1 MVGTSARRALAPEGD
16 NQLVVEGVSKKF
28 GGVTAGQDV
37 SLEVPRGRIVSIIG
51 PNGAGKTSLLN
62 MISGFYK
69 PDTGRIVLEGRDI
82 TQKKPSDIAALGV
95 ARTFQNIALFS
106 GLTVLDNLM
115 LGRHVRMKAGV
126 LSSIIYWGMAQ
137 KEDIAHREAVE
148 EIIEFLK
155 LQDLRKLP
163 TAALAY
169 GLRKR
174 VELGRALASDPK
186 VLLLDEPMGGMNQD
200 EKEDM
205 ARYILDVNQE
215 RGMTVVLIE
224 HDMGVV
230 MDISDHVVV
239 LDRGR
244 RIAGGTP
251 EEVQR
256 DPKVIEAY
264 LGTAKNSGKN
274 NGKSGGR

>member
-1 MVGTSARRALAPEGD
+1 MAGASARRAVAAEGD
-16 NQLVVEGVSKKF
+16 NQLVVEAVSKKF
-28 GGVTAGQDV
+28 GGVVASQGV
-37 SLEVPRGRIVSIIG
+37 SLEVPRGSIVSIIG

-69 PDTGRIVLEGRDI
+69 PDTGRVLLEGLDI
-82 TQKKPSDIAALGV
+82 THKKPSDIAALGV
-95 ARTFQNIALFS
+95 ARTFQNIALFQ

-126 LSSIIYWGMAQ
+126 LASVIYWGMAQ
-137 KEDIAHREAVE
+137 KEDIRHREAVE

-163 TAALAY
+163 TSALAY

-244 RIAGGTP
+244 RIAAGTP
-251 EEVQR
+251 DEVQR

-264 LGTAKNSGKN
+264 LGTAK
-274 NGKSGGR
+274 SGGRT

>member
-1 MVGTSARRALAPEGD
+1 MAAASARRAPAAKGD

-28 GGVTAGQDV
+28 GGVTAGSDI

-69 PDTGRIVLEGRDI
+69 PDTGRILLEGQDI
-82 TQKKPSDIAALGV
+82 TQKKPSDIARLGV
-95 ARTFQNIALFS
+95 ARTFQNIALFQ

-126 LSSIIYWGMAQ
+126 LSSVIYWGMAQ
-137 KEDIAHREAVE
+137 KEDIAHRAVIE

-174 VELGRALASDPK
+174 VELGRALASEPK

-205 ARYILDVNQE
+205 ARFILDVNQE

-264 LGTAKNSGKN
+264 LGTAK
-274 NGKSGGR
+274 SGGR

>member
-1 MVGTSARRALAPEGD
+1 MAGSSARRVAAQEGD
-16 NQLVVEGVSKKF
+16 NQLVVEGVSKRF
-28 GGVTAGQDV
+28 GGVVAVQDV
-37 SLEVPRGRIVSIIG
+37 SLEVPRGAIVSIIG

-69 PDTGRIVLEGRDI
+69 PDAGHVVLEGQDI
-82 TQKKPSDIAALGV
+82 TQKKPSDIAALGI

-115 LGRHVRMKAGV
+115 LGRHVRMKSGV
-126 LSSIIYWGMAQ
+126 LASVIYWGMAQ
-137 KEDIAHREAVE
+137 KEDIAHREACE
-148 EIIEFLK
+148 EIIDFLK
-155 LQDLRKLP
+155 LQDLRKQP

-174 VELGRALASDPK
+174 VELGRALAVEPR

-215 RGMTVVLIE
+215 RGVTVVLIE

-244 RIAGGTP
+244 RIAAGTP

-256 DPKVIEAY
+256 DPAVIQAY
-264 LGTAKNSGKN
+264 LGTTRSERA
-274 NGKSGGR
+274 

>member
-1 MVGTSARRALAPEGD
+1 MVGASARRAVAAEGD
-16 NQLVVEGVSKKF
+16 NQLVVEAVSKKF
-28 GGVTAGQDV
+28 GGVVASQGV
-37 SLEVPRGRIVSIIG
+37 SLEVPRGSIVSIIG

-69 PDTGRIVLEGRDI
+69 PDTGRVLLDGLDI
-82 TQKKPSDIAALGV
+82 THKKPSDIAALGV
-95 ARTFQNIALFS
+95 ARTFQNIALFQ

-126 LSSIIYWGMAQ
+126 LASVIYWGMAQ
-137 KEDIAHREAVE
+137 KEDIRHREAVE

-163 TAALAY
+163 TSALAY

-244 RIAGGTP
+244 RIAAGTP
-251 EEVQR
+251 DEVQR
-256 DPKVIEAY
+256 DAKVIEAY
-264 LGTAKNSGKN
+264 LGVA
-274 NGKSGGR
+274 KSGGRA